1 MDEPS
6 LRDEQSL
13 RALSPASSELVERG
27 DLDELTR
34 HVNRLVASA
43 DWDELAELRVH
54 CRLAVERGKQLWAVA
69 ANIEYRLALEAP
81 GRSAAMMLETAPG
94 RFALGPLPEVAA
106 STHTWEELSPHLHPT
121 PQAAMAAHER
131 VMRGDDLTDDLVAI
145 ELPEVL
151 DLPWSLQPWEPS
163 YALAEYEPDRMGAPS
178 PKLPALTPL
187 RGAAAGERESL
198 SGGLTPPSRRS
209 RRGGQLPCGPGRH
222 LDGGVERA
230 SRGHWRPRGCLGGY
244 RGARSATARDR
255 PTRAGYGA
263 RCDGVGS
270 GERRR
275 IRSAARRGTRSF
287 CGVAGP
293 GRTWRPGCEVAARS
307 GRARRGPPS
316 GPLVRM
322 GGRRTFNGLGVAPCR
337 RGHRRPEQ
345 GPGLGRERY
354 GRCVML
360 DCRAGD
366 VAHIEPLGSLTQ

>member
-1 MDEPS
+1 
-6 LRDEQSL
+6 
-13 RALSPASSELVERG
+13 
-27 DLDELTR
+27 
-34 HVNRLVASA
+34 
-43 DWDELAELRVH
+43 
-54 CRLAVERGKQLWAVA
+54 
-69 ANIEYRLALEAP
+69 
-81 GRSAAMMLETAPG
+81 
-94 RFALGPLPEVAA
+94 
-106 STHTWEELSPHLHPT
+106 
-121 PQAAMAAHER
+121 
-131 VMRGDDLTDDLVAI
+131 
-145 ELPEVL
+145 
-151 DLPWSLQPWEPS
+151 
-163 YALAEYEPDRMGAPS
+163 MGAPS

-187 RGAAAGERESL
+187 RGAAAGS
-198 SGGLTPPSRRS
+198 
-209 RRGGQLPCGPGRH
+209 
-222 LDGGVERA
+222 ERA
-230 SRGHWRPRGCLGGY
+230 SRGASPLRRGGADGVASSLVDLVSTWTEESNGRAEAIGVRGDALGAIEALGARPREIV
-244 RGARSATARDR
+244 A
-255 PTRAGYGA
+255 TRAGYGA

-354 GRCVML
+354 GRCVVL